1 MELRLGLSA
10 LLIFSFMAIKSQDTI
25 KSEIVNYNKIA
36 GYHVGV
42 VQILFSHNQGETTFF
57 DRTSAYSVGFPFGI
71 TFNTSGKIKFDLEL
85 VPFINP
91 YLYSNLPYK
100 IHLLYHPGILLPM
113 KNGWTLG
120 LRAAFEIGE
129 GQFGFTPLVN
139 KAFKLRS
146 GTAFFVE
153 IVAPGRFGPEKDTGY
168 TQLGGVHIG
177 LGF

>member
-1 MELRLGLSA
+1 
-10 LLIFSFMAIKSQDTI
+10 
-25 KSEIVNYNKIA
+25 
-36 GYHVGV
+36 
-42 VQILFSHNQGETTFF
+42 
-57 DRTSAYSVGFPFGI
+57 
-71 TFNTSGKIKFDLEL
+71 
-85 VPFINP
+85 
-91 YLYSNLPYK
+91 
-100 IHLLYHPGILLPM
+100 M

-129 GQFGFTPLVN
+129 DQFGFTPLVN